1 MTGLTLKCPK
11 CRKRMAIRSSQ
22 SMTETTTEAFLYCFD
37 CGIKAKAFAEVKEIE
52 IAEYKP
58 LVLTGGTINKIHR
71 TSS

>member
-1 MTGLTLKCPK
+1 
-11 CRKRMAIRSSQ
+11 
-22 SMTETTTEAFLYCFD
+22 MTETTTEAFLYCFD

-58 LVLTGGTINKIHR
+58 LVLTGGTINKIRR